1 MEIYNYAITAVLPA
15 ALSTGE
21 QAAVSVR
28 RPAPVALV
36 PAMAA
41 IALQHQGITV
51 FGGER
56 GRTYPG
62 AIGSVHVNSTTGINV
77 TTKKRMDL
85 RGVPP
90 RGRPV

>member
-1 MEIYNYAITAVLPA
+1 MEIYNNAITAVLPA
-15 ALSTGE
+15 ALSTG
-21 QAAVSVR
+21 AKAPVSVC
-28 RPAPVALV
+28 RPAPVALAL
-36 PAMAA
+36 AMAA
-41 IALQHQGITV
+41 VALQQQGITV

-62 AIGSVHVNSTTGINV
+62 AAGSVHVNSTTGINV
-77 TTKKRMDL
+77 ITKKRMDL